1 MVSKRQLN
9 GSLKT
14 RKKLLTEM
22 HMNEYTIVTKCRVC
36 SSDIIEVLKLEPQ
49 FVATTFVKSN
59 ANNLMSQVR
68 IPLTLMLCKNKNC
81 GLIQLKET
89 VKPDLLYKNYFYRT
103 AINDTMRRDLQDVV
117 NYAVNNVKTEKDD
130 IAIDIGS
137 NDCTMVSMYPEHMK
151 RIGIEPATNIDWS
164 NVSKSITIVNDYFSK
179 DVVMKTTN
187 GKKAKILSATAMFYD
202 FDDPNTATKDIKDIL
217 HEDGVCVLQVS
228 YLLDTIKDMN
238 FYDVVHEHL
247 EYYSLKSINY
257 LMERNGLTV
266 IDASTNF
273 ANGGSLRVL
282 VTHKENNKSK
292 SKQYE
297 EILAEEE
304 KSNLEQVS
312 TYIDYRQKINEI
324 IKKAK
329 KFIINELG
337 NGQLVIGLGA
347 STKGNV
353 LLQICGIDKNL
364 LPFISD
370 INKDKIGLRTLGTDI
385 EIISEEKAREINPS
399 AMLVIPWNFKEEIL
413 SREKNY
419 IQNGGKMLFL
429 MPSPYYIDKF
439 GEHKI
444 Q

>member
-1 MVSKRQLN
+1 
-9 GSLKT
+9 
-14 RKKLLTEM
+14 
-22 HMNEYTIVTKCRVC
+22 MNEYTTVTKCRVC

-59 ANNLMSQVR
+59 ANNPMSQVR

-81 GLIQLKET
+81 GLVQLKET
-89 VKPDLLYKNYFYRT
+89 VRPDLLYKNYFYRT
-103 AINDTMRRDLQDVV
+103 AINDTMRKDLQDVV

-130 IAIDIGS
+130 IAIDIGA
-137 NDCTMVSMYPEHMK
+137 NDCTMVSMYPEYMK
-151 RIGIEPATNIDWS
+151 RIGIEPATNIDW
-164 NVSKSITIVNDYFSK
+164 NKVSKSITIVNDYFSK
-179 DVVMKTTN
+179 DVVMKATKT
-187 GKKAKILSATAMFYD
+187 KKAKILSATAVFYD
-202 FDDPNTATKDIKDIL
+202 FNDPNIATKDIKD
-217 HEDGVCVLQVS
+217 VL
-228 YLLDTIKDMN
+228 
-238 FYDVVHEHL
+238 HEHL

-273 ANGGSLRVL
+273 VNGGSLRVL

-292 SKQYE
+292 SKRYE

-304 KSNLEQVS
+304 KCNLEQVN
-312 TYIDYRQKINEI
+312 TYVDYRKKINEI
-324 IKKAK
+324 IEKTK
-329 KFIINELG
+329 KFIMNELK
-337 NGQLVIGLGA
+337 NSQLVIGLGA

-370 INKDKIGLRTLGTDI
+370 RNKDKIGLRTLGTDI

-413 SREKNY
+413 SREENY

-429 MPSPYYIDKF
+429 MPYPYYVDKF
-439 GEHKI
+439 GEHEI

>member
-1 MVSKRQLN
+1 
-9 GSLKT
+9 
-14 RKKLLTEM
+14 
-22 HMNEYTIVTKCRVC
+22 
-36 SSDIIEVLKLEPQ
+36 
-49 FVATTFVKSN
+49 
-59 ANNLMSQVR
+59 
-68 IPLTLMLCKNKNC
+68 
-81 GLIQLKET
+81 
-89 VKPDLLYKNYFYRT
+89 
-103 AINDTMRRDLQDVV
+103 
-117 NYAVNNVKTEKDD
+117 
-130 IAIDIGS
+130 
-137 NDCTMVSMYPEHMK
+137 
-151 RIGIEPATNIDWS
+151 
-164 NVSKSITIVNDYFSK
+164 
-179 DVVMKTTN
+179 MKTTN
-187 GKKAKILSATAMFYD
+187 GKKAKIISATAMFYD

-228 YLLDTIKDMN
+228 YLLDTIRDMN

>member
-1 MVSKRQLN
+1 
-9 GSLKT
+9 
-14 RKKLLTEM
+14 
-22 HMNEYTIVTKCRVC
+22 MNEYTTVTKCRIC
-36 SSDIIEVLKLEPQ
+36 SSDTIEVLKLEPQ
-49 FVATTFVKSN
+49 YIATTFVKSN
-59 ANNLMSQVR
+59 ANNPISQVK
-68 IPLTLMLCKNKNC
+68 IPLTLMLCKDKNC

-89 VKPDLLYKNYFYRT
+89 VRPDLLYKNYFYRT
-103 AINDTMRRDLQDVV
+103 AINDTIRRDLQDVV

-130 IAIDIGS
+130 IAVDIGA
-137 NDCTMVSMYPEHMK
+137 NDCTMVSMYPEYMK

-179 DVVMKTTN
+179 DVVMKSTN

-202 FDDPNTATKDIKDIL
+202 FNDPNIATKDIKEIL

-273 ANGGSLRVL
+273 VNGGSLRVL
-282 VTHKENNKSK
+282 VTHKENSKPKSK
-292 SKQYE
+292 RYE
-297 EILAEEE
+297 EILSEEE
-304 KSNLEQVS
+304 KWNLEEID
-312 TYIDYRQKINEI
+312 TYNSYKQKINEI
-324 IKKAK
+324 IEKTK
-329 KFIINELG
+329 KFIMNELE
-337 NGQLVIGLGA
+337 NDRLVIGLGA

-364 LPFISD
+364 LPFISER
-370 INKDKIGLRTLGTDI
+370 NRDKVGLRTLGTDI

-413 SREKNY
+413 SREDKY

-429 MPSPYYIDKF
+429 MPYPYYVDKF
-439 GEHKI
+439 GEHEI